1 MKELPILFSTP
12 MVQALLEGRKTMTR
26 RIKGLEGINKFSEM
40 GYRLRYDSI
49 EDGPDEN
56 GYVYFEI
63 NDHKGNPTEKYC
75 KAKPKYYIG
84 DLLWVKE
91 TSIFCLEDSFLEGMK
106 SRTIYK
112 ASIHE
117 DWFKALKEAFPYYKW
132 TPSIFMPKSSARIWL
147 RVTDVKCERLQDI
160 NGKDAIAEGIK
171 PIEGLGFTHYTA
183 KKIYTKEELKDVC
196 PYFNSPILSFLTLW
210 ESINGEENMQANPWV
225 FAYTFE
231 IISTTGKPHESQI

>member
-12 MVQALLEGRKTMTR
+12 MVQALLAGRKTMTR
-26 RIKGLEGINKFSEM
+26 RTKGLEDINKFLEM
-40 GYRLRYDSI
+40 GYSLRYDSI

-91 TSIFCLEDSFLEGMK
+91 TIETELGQVN
-106 SRTIYK
+106 YK
-112 ASIHE
+112 AGNPEYIHNT
-117 DWFKALKEAFPYYKW
+117 AYRQLTKW
-132 TPSIFMPKSSARIWL
+132 TPSIFMPKAAARIWL
-147 RVTDVKCERLQDI
+147 KVTGVKCEMLQDI
-160 NGKDAIAEGIK
+160 SDNEARLEGWGSYTNSKIK
-171 PIEGLGFTHYTA
+171 GDNCDG
-183 KKIYTKEELKDVC
+183 
-196 PYFNSPILSFLTLW
+196 NSPKLW
-210 ESINGEENMQANPWV
+210 FKKLWISINGAERWNSNPWV

-231 IISTTGKPHESQI
+231 IISTTGKPDESQI